1 MKIFVFGNPL
11 LKEDSLPLKI
21 LPQLQKKFPQIKFI
35 SVDPNEDWLGKEK
48 EPAILD
54 VVKGIRKVSLFNS
67 LKNFAEARR
76 KITPHDYDLL
86 MDLKFL
92 KKLGKI
98 KKVKIIGLPEKANL
112 KQLLNQTEK
121 LIKAI

>member
-11 LKEDSLPLKI
+11 LKEDALPLKI

-35 SVDPNEDWLGKEK
+35 PCDPNENWTWEEK
-48 EPAILD
+48 KVIILD
-54 VVKGIRKVSLFNS
+54 TVFGIKKVTLFNS
-67 LKNFAEARR
+67 LKTFAEARR

-98 KKVKIIGLPEKANL
+98 KKVKIIGLPEKGNL